1 MIYCR
6 EPIAVGERRRP
17 GASRRGRP
25 TQARFGWAQTVLLD
39 AAFLQS
45 FQLNLSSFCLIK
57 GVRLNFFGYTRISG
71 GIRFAKA

>member
-1 MIYCR
+1 VPR
-6 EPIAVGERRRP
+6 AVVGRRKHAL
-17 GASRRGRP
+17 GGHK
-25 TQARFGWAQTVLLD
+25 TVLLD